1 MKTQFGANHFRIF
14 YVPKMSINRNIVFLL
29 QEKETQ
35 EQKDTVKIHN
45 WSVS

>member
-14 YVPKMSINRNIVFLL
+14 YVPKISINKNIAFLL
-29 QEKETQ
+29 QEKGNSRT
-35 EQKDTVKIHN
+35 KGTVKIHN